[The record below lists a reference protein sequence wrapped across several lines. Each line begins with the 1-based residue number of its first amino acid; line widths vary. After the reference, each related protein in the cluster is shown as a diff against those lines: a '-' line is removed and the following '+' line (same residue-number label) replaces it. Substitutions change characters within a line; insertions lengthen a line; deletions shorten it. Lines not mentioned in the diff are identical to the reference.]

1 MLVDGCGRRIDYLRL
16 SVTDRCDLRCAYC
29 MPPAFD
35 NYEIPNHW
43 LSFDEIIRLSRIFIG
58 LGVSKVRLT
67 GGEPLVRARIDDLAQ
82 GIAQLPGLH
91 DLSVSTNGT
100 RLKQFAAKLR
110 DSGVQRLNVS
120 LDTLSPGRFQALTRR
135 DGLQDVLSGLEVARE
150 SGFRL
155 IKINM
160 VWLPEFNGDELD
172 AMIEYCMDR
181 GFVLRLIENMPMG
194 DAARQLGT
202 SSLQPLIGELRER
215 FQLVDHIIAGGGPAR
230 YLASPDRSFSLG
242 FITPMSQH
250 FCETCNRVRVSVTGT
265 LHLCLGQEDRLE
277 LLPLLREE
285 GATDREIANQIR
297 DAVMDKPLRHDFQ
310 TNPGKIVRIMSSTG
324 G

>member
-16 SVTDRCDLRCAYC
+16 SVTDRCDLRCSYC
-29 MPPAFD
+29 MPPAFND
-35 NYEIPNHW
+35 YKIPNHW
-43 LSFDEIIRLSRIFIG
+43 LSFDEIVRVCRIFIG
-58 LGVSKVRLT
+58 LGVSRVRLT

-82 GIAQLPGLH
+82 GIGHLSGLR

-110 DSGVQRLNVS
+110 ASGVQRLNVS
-120 LDTLSPGRFQALTRR
+120 LDTLSPSRFQTLTRR
-135 DGLQDVLSGLEVARE
+135 DGLHDVLSGLEVARE

-160 VWLPEFNGDELD
+160 VWLPQFNGDELD
-172 AMIEYCMDR
+172 AMIEYCMKR

-194 DAARQLGT
+194 EAARQLGT
-202 SSLQPLIGELRER
+202 SSLQPLIGQLRER
-215 FQLVDHIIAGGGPAR
+215 FRLVDHIIAGGGLAR

-277 LLPLLREE
+277 LLPLLREK

-297 DAVMDKPLRHDFQ
+297 DAVMHKPLRHDFQ